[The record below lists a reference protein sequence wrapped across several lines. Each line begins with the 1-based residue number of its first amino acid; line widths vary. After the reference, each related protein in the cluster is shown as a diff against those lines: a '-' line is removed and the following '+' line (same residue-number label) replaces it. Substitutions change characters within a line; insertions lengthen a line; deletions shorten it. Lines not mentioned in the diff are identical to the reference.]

1 MLAASTRGAV
11 GCVHAG
17 GGRARAERRGGV
29 GGSAGC
35 ALCWRS
41 PAPARGGGGPP
52 RACSV
57 HAGRAVLLT
66 ELELWSLQEPG
77 SRRHARM
84 RRGDDVD
91 DACLADSRSR
101 VYSAPRRLEL
111 DL

>member
-1 MLAASTRGAV
+1 MCSVLAI
-11 GCVHAG
+11 
-17 GGRARAERRGGV
+17 ARAGR
-29 GGSAGC
+29 
-35 ALCWRS
+35 
-41 PAPARGGGGPP
+41 RGGGGPP